1 MIVSGFALG
10 FRLAVLMKKRV
21 SELREMERTVHV
33 LEGEIRYHHAILGEA
48 CKNAASRCG
57 QPFSDWLRE
66 LYRVLAQESGEKP
79 VQAQAWNEDMSEDMS
94 EDMGEDMDEDMGEAW
109 SEGMA
114 DNLVYIWERSL
125 EKLYPMSHLT
135 RRDMEHL
142 RALGRCIGYLDIEAQ
157 EGGFKLECENI
168 HACMLRAEGELAN
181 KMKLSVILTTL
192 CGILI
197 VIMLL

>member
-1 MIVSGFALG
+1 MIGAVCVIVSGFVLGMKIAL
-10 FRLAVLMKKRV
+10 LMQKRV

-33 LEGEIRYHHAILGEA
+33 LEGEIRYHHAILSEA
-48 CKNAASRCG
+48 CRNAASRCR
-57 QPFSDWLRE
+57 QPYSDWLMQLHRI
-66 LYRVLAQESGEKP
+66 LTQESREKA
-79 VQAQAWNEDMSEDMS
+79 VDTQAWNP
-94 EDMGEDMDEDMGEAW
+94 DMDMNENMV
-109 SEGMA
+109 
-114 DNLVYIWERSL
+114 DNLTYIWESSL
-125 EKLYPMSHLT
+125 ERLYSASHLT

-192 CGILI
+192 CGIMI

>member
-1 MIVSGFALG
+1 MIVSGAMLG
-10 FRLAVLMKKRV
+10 VKIAILMKKRV
-21 SELREMERTVHV
+21 SELREMERTVHI
-33 LEGEIRYHHAILGEA
+33 LEGEIRYHHAVLGEA
-48 CKNAASRCG
+48 CKNAAPRCG
-57 QPFSDWLRE
+57 QPFSDWLKELHQSLVRE
-66 LYRVLAQESGEKP
+66 DEENVVRAWDWSGDAEEEVSEKMRAEAD
-79 VQAQAWNEDMSEDMS
+79 VHGGDR
-94 EDMGEDMDEDMGEAW
+94 MG
-109 SEGMA
+109 
-114 DNLVYIWERSL
+114 DNLTCIWERSL
-125 EKLYPMSHLT
+125 ETLYPISHLT

>member
-1 MIVSGFALG
+1 MIVAGVALG
-10 FRLAVLMKKRV
+10 IKIAVLMQKRV

-33 LEGEIRYHHAILGEA
+33 LEGEIRYHHAVLSEA
-48 CKNAASRCG
+48 CKNASLRCRQPYSR
-57 QPFSDWLRE
+57 WLGE
-66 LYRVLAQESGEKP
+66 LYRSLTQEWEEKT
-79 VQAQAWNEDMSEDMS
+79 VQNQEWSPNMNEEMT
-94 EDMGEDMDEDMGEAW
+94 
-109 SEGMA
+109 
-114 DNLVYIWERSL
+114 DNLTYIWECSL
-125 EKLYPMSHLT
+125 ESLYPMSHLT

-157 EGGFKLECENI
+157 ESGFRLECENI
-168 HACMLRAEGELAN
+168 HACMLRAESELAN